1 MRSKERNDEAMEEK
15 WWKKV
20 VNERKNRKNKKN
32 NEWKEGERKRKMK
45 VRKEGQNE

>member
-20 VNERKNRKNKKN
+20 VNERKNRKNKKIT
-32 NEWKEGERKRKMK
+32 NEKKEKG
-45 VRKEGQNE
+45 KEKWR